1 MNLKDN
7 VVNDENVILEQEVKE
22 QEVAAVP
29 YEEVDKEAQEA
40 DEEEIDEEEDDDET
54 KMYEKQIQDWKSAHG
69 KIYLS
74 VFDEVELIWHK
85 LNRKVYNEI
94 MNAINDN
101 DEGMTEEM
109 LIERRQLL
117 VIQRCTVHPALSEL
131 NEIID
136 EYPGILTSLSA
147 EILKR
152 SGFSKPLTI
161 EV

>member
-22 QEVAAVP
+22 QEVAAAP
-29 YEEVDKEAQEA
+29 YEEVGEEAQEA
-40 DEEEIDEEEDDDET
+40 DEEEVDEEEDDET

-101 DEGMTEEM
+101 DEDMTEEM